1 MSTIQPITQSRGLL
15 SGRLSRM
22 TLIAAVASTVLG
34 TAGCTTNPYTGDEQA
49 SKAAIGAITGA
60 IVGAAVS
67 SKSDRKKGA
76 LIGAAVGGG
85 TGYYMD
91 VQEKKLR
98 DQLRGTGVSVT
109 RDGANISLNMPGNL
123 TFATNS
129 SEVSSSFFSVLN
141 SVVLVFKEFPKT
153 AIRVSGHTDSV
164 GDESYNL
171 SLSQKRAQAVASYF
185 TAQGVAHN
193 RFQVIGYGES
203 MPIASNQTQAGRAQN
218 RRVEIVIVPTEAQ

>member
-1 MSTIQPITQSRGLL
+1 MKNMILDTGRKGSGILAGSLL
-15 SGRLSRM
+15 LT
-22 TLIAAVASTVLG
+22 TLIS
-34 TAGCTTNPYTGDEQA
+34 GCTSNPYTGDEQA

-85 TGYYMD
+85 AGYYMD

-98 DQLRGTGVSVT
+98 DQLQGTGVSVT
-109 RDGANISLNMPGNL
+109 RDGTNISLNMPGNL
-123 TFATNS
+123 TFSTGS
-129 SEVSSSFFSVLN
+129 SEVSPSFYSILN

-153 AIRVSGHTDSV
+153 TIRVAGHTDSV
-164 GDESYNL
+164 GSESFNL
-171 SLSQKRAQAVASYF
+171 ELSQKRAQAVASYF
-185 TAQGVAHN
+185 TAQGVEHA

-203 MPIASNQTQAGRAQN
+203 SPIASNDSEQGRAQN
-218 RRVEIVIVPTEAQ
+218 RRVELLIVPNEA